1 MSKNGLRRVHDDTVF
16 RDFAMWQ
23 ASMMGLRPR
32 LSRKAAWRKSQS
44 LAVAAF
50 CLVTA
55 SLAMSLGLRPAFA
68 ADTIRIA
75 AQKTGTF
82 DWELQIIKDHGLAKK
97 AGLNLEVTE
106 LASTDAGKIAMMGGS
121 ADIILS
127 DWLWVSR
134 ERSLGA
140 DLTFY
145 PYSNTLGA
153 VMVPDQSPIKSLTDL
168 KGKKIGVAGGPLDK
182 SWLLLQALAQKS
194 NLDLESQATILYGAP
209 PLLFQKALQGE
220 SDATLNFWNFC
231 ANLEAHGFR
240 RLIGMDE
247 VEKALGASAP
257 VAMVGYVFHDSFA
270 VKHRDVLRRFFAV
283 TRQAMHILATSR
295 ADWQKL
301 ESRIGVHDAATL
313 DIYRKRFIEGIPQR
327 PIAADEADAAK
338 LYSVLAHL
346 GGAKLVGTGTKL
358 APGTYYKADGEK

>member
-1 MSKNGLRRVHDDTVF
+1 M
-16 RDFAMWQ
+16 
-23 ASMMGLRPR
+23 
-32 LSRKAAWRKSQS
+32 
-44 LAVAAF
+44 
-50 CLVTA
+50 A
-55 SLAMSLGLRPAFA
+55 SLAILAGLRPAFA

-153 VMVPDQSPIKSLTDL
+153 VMVPDQSPINSLTDL

-240 RLIGMDE
+240 RLIGMDA
-247 VEKALGASAP
+247 VEKSLGASAP

-270 VKHRDVLRRFFAV
+270 AKHRGALRRFFAM
-283 TRQAMHILATSR
+283 TREAMQILATSQ

-301 ESRIGVHDAATL
+301 APRIGVHDAATL
-313 DIYRKRFIEGIPQR
+313 DIYRKRFVEGIPQR
-327 PIAADEADAAK
+327 PVAADEADAAK
-338 LYSVLAHL
+338 LYSVLARL